1 MSLKLRH
8 VGRVGLESGER
19 NSTFRFN
26 EVPPG
31 EDQLFQYIPILA
43 QDLYDDC
50 RTYLAWVAC
59 GAFRESQNTREVL
72 VERAAGDM
80 TEFLRPYCG
89 KGRDL
94 CGGILPREGQKV
106 SSASQSP
113 WQLLCEAKLYGIFSM
128 MGRDW
133 GEFSQVRDSLADS
146 WVDTALEDLFE
157 VMCNGRDLPASL
169 SDHRILQTGSCSL
182 DNGDSPFER

>member
-1 MSLKLRH
+1 MRQKLIH
-8 VGRVGLESGER
+8 DDRVVLENGEPYPTYGL
-19 NSTFRFN
+19 N
-26 EVPPG
+26 ELAPG
-31 EDQLFQYIPILA
+31 ENRLDQHISKLA
-43 QDLYDDC
+43 EDLYDDC
-50 RTYLAWVAC
+50 RACLAWVAC

-94 CGGILPREGQKV
+94 CGGTLPRKGQKV
-106 SSASQSP
+106 SSASQAP

-157 VMCNGRDLPASL
+157 VMYNGRDLPASL